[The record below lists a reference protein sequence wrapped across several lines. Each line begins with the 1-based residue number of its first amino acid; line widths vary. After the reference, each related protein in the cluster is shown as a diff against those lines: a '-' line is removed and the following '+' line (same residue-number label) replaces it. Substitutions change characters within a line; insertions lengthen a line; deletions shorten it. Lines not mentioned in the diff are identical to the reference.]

1 MSTIGE
7 LLKTKKVIVCCGAGG
22 VGKTTVSASMA
33 IAAARL
39 GLRVLVVTI
48 DPSRRLAEALGVD
61 RNPPEPVP
69 VSSQFVEIAGLSGT
83 LSAWMLDPQLVAD
96 RVVRTFS
103 TTPDEAERLLNNP
116 IYRNVAAMVAGM
128 QEYTA
133 VQSLYEFVR
142 EDAYDLVILDTP
154 PSRDALRFLDAPARA
169 SSFLD
174 RRIFNLFVPGEGGL
188 IRRMATRLIEK
199 VMDVAFG
206 EQTRHELQQFLKLF
220 GALLGQLNH
229 NQSEMQA
236 FFASEA
242 VSFVM
247 VTSPAP
253 AALSEAKFFGRRA
266 TQDLGLHV
274 SGFVLNRSLAS
285 HRNLRMPNLKALRGE
300 VDSTLIEALKKL
312 LPLAEDEQALVRA
325 HHSLAKQ
332 MANSLGDGHFT
343 IVLPNLGPDASETSG
358 LVTLSQALVDNDNL
372 VD

>member
-1 MSTIGE
+1 MSLISQ
-7 LLKTKKVIVCCGAGG
+7 LLTSKKVLVCCGAGG
-22 VGKTTVSASMA
+22 VGKTTVSASLA

-69 VSSQFVEIAGLSGT
+69 VSDEFSNVGGLTGS

-96 RVVRTFS
+96 RVVQSFS
-103 TTPDEAERLLNNP
+103 SSRDEAERLLKNP
-116 IYRNVAAMVAGM
+116 IYQNVAAMVAGM

-133 VQSLYEFVR
+133 VQALYEFVSN
-142 EDAYDLVILDTP
+142 DAYDLVILDTP

-206 EQTRHELQQFLKLF
+206 ESTRLELQQFFKLF

-229 NQSEMQA
+229 NQTEMKA
-236 FFASEA
+236 FFASDA
-242 VSFVM
+242 VSFLM
-247 VTSPAP
+247 ITSPAP
-253 AALSEAKFFGRRA
+253 AALVEAQFFGQRA
-266 TQDLGLHV
+266 TEELNLHV
-274 SGFVLNRSLAS
+274 SGFVLNRSIAS
-285 HRNLRMPNLKALRGE
+285 HRHCQLPDVSALDGEPDKVLKQA
-300 VDSTLIEALKKL
+300 IEKL
-312 LPLAEDEQALVRA
+312 VPLAQREEAQVNA
-325 HHSLAKQ
+325 HHTLATD
-332 MANSLGDGHFT
+332 MARSLGEGHFT
-343 IVLPNLGPDASETSG
+343 IVLPNLGPDASETTG
-358 LVTLSQALVDNDNL
+358 LVTLSEALVDDHNVVN
-372 VD
+372 